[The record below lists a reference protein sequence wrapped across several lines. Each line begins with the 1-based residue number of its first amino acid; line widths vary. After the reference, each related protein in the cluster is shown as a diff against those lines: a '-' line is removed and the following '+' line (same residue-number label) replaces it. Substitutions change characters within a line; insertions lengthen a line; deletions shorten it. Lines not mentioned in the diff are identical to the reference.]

1 MENKESLEALHTAMV
16 ALQSPHRNA
25 NQYTV
30 CRCDW
35 ERTHWHGMPLVAQVE
50 EQVRIASEIT
60 AVAQPSSAKNTNGK
74 TKKKKKSAGPGGV
87 GPVQAFLLNAIGRW
101 APEESLAALGLD
113 SLDTVSLRN
122 SFIKEF
128 GVTAKLSLLPPQ
140 VKPSRNYERN

>member
-1 MENKESLEALHTAMV
+1 
-16 ALQSPHRNA
+16 
-25 NQYTV
+25 
-30 CRCDW
+30 
-35 ERTHWHGMPLVAQVE
+35 MPRVAQVE

-60 AVAQPSSAKNTNGK
+60 AVAQPSSAKKTNGK
-74 TKKKKKSAGPGGV
+74 TKKKKKKTAGPGGV